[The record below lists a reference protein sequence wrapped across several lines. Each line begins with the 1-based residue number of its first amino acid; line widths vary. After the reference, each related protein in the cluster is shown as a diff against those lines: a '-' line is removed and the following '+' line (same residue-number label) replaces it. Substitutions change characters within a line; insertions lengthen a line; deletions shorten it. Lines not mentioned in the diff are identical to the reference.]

1 MLAPLPRK
9 TEMATETANDIHTLT
24 RHDTDD
30 SAAEAVVMRLDEIH
44 QEVQPQI
51 SMLSARTTTT
61 KIPTWNVRTL
71 YQTGK
76 LAQVIKEFEN
86 YNLYILG
93 VTEMRWAG
101 SGKIKK
107 KDTTILYYGPEE
119 LHQKGIGIILNE
131 ETEKALIGWKPV
143 NDCIITARFQSRH
156 TETTVVVIQSP
167 DIQRLLL

>member
-1 MLAPLPRK
+1 
-9 TEMATETANDIHTLT
+9 MATETANDIHTLT
-24 RHDTDD
+24 WHDRDD
-30 SAAEAVVMRLDEIH
+30 SAAETVVMTLDEIR

-51 SMLSARTTTT
+51 SMLSARTTSTT
-61 KIPTWNVRTL
+61 KIATWNVRTL

-76 LAQVIKEFEN
+76 LAQVIKEFKN
-86 YNLYILG
+86 YNLDILG

-131 ETEKALIGWKPV
+131 EAEKALIGWKPV

-156 TETTVVVIQSP
+156 TETTVVVMQSA